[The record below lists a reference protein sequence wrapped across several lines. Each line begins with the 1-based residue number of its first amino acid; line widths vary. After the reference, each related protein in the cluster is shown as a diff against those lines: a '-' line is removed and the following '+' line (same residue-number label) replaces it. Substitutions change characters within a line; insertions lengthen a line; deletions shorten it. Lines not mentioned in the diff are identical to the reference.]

1 MWVHIFCARLC
12 FLVFNTVM
20 GLFILMLFRCY
31 FISICK
37 SQFFRVDKA
46 CEMLGSCLHRVRGRN
61 GDENI
66 THISMVLALMT
77 VQRAI
82 LIG

>member
-1 MWVHIFCARLC
+1 MGAHYVFWCA
-12 FLVFNTVM
+12 VM
-20 GLFILMLFRCY
+20 GLFNLMLFRSY

-37 SQFFRVDKA
+37 STFFRVDTA
-46 CEMLGSCLHRVRGRN
+46 CVMLGSCLHRVRN
-61 GDENI
+61 GDENV

-77 VQRAI
+77 VQCAI